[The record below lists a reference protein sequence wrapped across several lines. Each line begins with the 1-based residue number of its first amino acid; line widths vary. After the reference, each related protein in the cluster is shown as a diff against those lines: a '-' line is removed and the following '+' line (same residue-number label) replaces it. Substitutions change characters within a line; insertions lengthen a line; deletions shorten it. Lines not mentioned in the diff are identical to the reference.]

1 MTPNEKGKE
10 EALTE
15 LGEAFKRHSKKA
27 MQPSAYNPNV
37 TNIYYL
43 FTEEWR
49 NNTIL
54 NRTFGDYHNVSP
66 NYFATEKAGSLYDIV
81 NYYLCDNAIMQTI
94 YLCNMPENTWEFCK
108 WFYNII
114 SYDFLK
120 EELKDIPTFKN
131 EKSMFEYVVKH
142 KLIEKTYQLFLK
154 R

>member
-1 MTPNEKGKE
+1 
-10 EALTE
+10 
-15 LGEAFKRHSKKA
+15 
-27 MQPSAYNPNV
+27 
-37 TNIYYL
+37 
-43 FTEEWR
+43 
-49 NNTIL
+49 
-54 NRTFGDYHNVSP
+54 
-66 NYFATEKAGSLYDIV
+66 
-81 NYYLCDNAIMQTI
+81 
-94 YLCNMPENTWEFCK
+94 MPENTWEFCK